1 MSAIGLPAHYRFL
14 VENKTG
20 QTLAANAV
28 KVYAKRDK
36 FDSNGAISFEASE
49 ATLFDNGATIANNAF
64 SAGSTVDNTTN
75 KYLSGDF
82 IYVVTAPAS
91 ASGDVNLYVQR
102 STDGG
107 TRWGDN
113 ATTAT
118 HLTTLNFTA
127 SGTKQRGFS
136 WGGE

>member
-36 FDSNGAISFEASE
+36 FDSNGAIVFEASQ
-49 ATLFDNGATIANNAF
+49 ATLFDNGSTIANNTFAN
-64 SAGSTVDNTTN
+64 GSTVDNTTD

-82 IYVVTAPAS
+82 LFEVTAPAS
-91 ASGDVNLYVQR
+91 SNGNVNLYVQR

-107 TRWGDN
+107 TTWGDN
-113 ATTAT
+113 APTAT
-118 HLTTLNFTA
+118 VLSVLNFTT
-127 SGTKQRGFS
+127 SGTKKRGFS